1 MKLLFEIEEL
11 SGIISFAALLSES
24 LLCLESSVFSVF
36 FTSSLFVSASA
47 FEETEDLDD
56 DDDELEDDVDDDLEL
71 DEDDEDELL
80 RLLLLELFWL
90 EVLR

>member
-1 MKLLFEIEEL
+1 MKLLLFEIEEL

-24 LLCLESSVFSVF
+24 LLCLESSVFTVF
-36 FTSSLFVSASA
+36 FTSSLFVSS